1 MRSGKY
7 ISIGLAVILVT
18 ASISFA
24 SVIIWR
30 QGKWPGP
37 WPKQLKPYRQQTKTI
52 DVSGDIEETVFEIPF
67 EKRDA
72 FEKAWPEILKLK
84 SEGAPLILEKGPS
97 EYKAGGTTF
106 NKGIRILW
114 LSTQKII
121 MDDGTELR
129 DSPAEFAFVTTET
142 GELPEYVIEK
152 DGVWIPYTGQ
162 DKPGPRHR
170 TRVDIVLI
178 TDANIV
184 DLNRIPLPA
193 KTPIIDRRFTE
204 LQP

>member
-1 MRSGKY
+1 MRSGKF
-7 ISIGLAVILVT
+7 ILIVFVVIFIT

-24 SVIIWR
+24 PVIIWR
-30 QGKWPGP
+30 EGKWPGP
-37 WPKQLKPYRQQTKTI
+37 WPKQLEPYRYRTKAV
-52 DVSGDIEETVFEIPF
+52 DVSGDIEETVFEISF
-67 EKRDA
+67 EKRDE

-84 SEGAPLILEKGPS
+84 SVGSPLILEKGPS
-97 EYKAGGTTF
+97 KYKVTGSTVD
-106 NKGIRILW
+106 KGIRILW

-129 DSPAEFAFVTTET
+129 DSPAEFAFVRTKT

-152 DGVWIPYTGQ
+152 DGKWIPYTGQ
-162 DKPGPRHR
+162 DQPGPRHR

-184 DLNRIPLPA
+184 DLNRIPLPE
-193 KTPIIDRRFTE
+193 KTPIIDRRFGK
-204 LQP
+204 

>member
-7 ISIGLAVILVT
+7 ISIGLIVSFLTV
-18 ASISFA
+18 SISFA

-30 QGKWPGP
+30 EGKWPGP
-37 WPKQLKPYRQQTKTI
+37 WPKPLEPYRQQTTTI
-52 DVSGDIEETVFEIPF
+52 DVSGDIEETVFEIEF
-67 EKRDA
+67 EKRDD

-84 SEGAPLILEKGPS
+84 SKGAPLILEKGPS
-97 EYKAGGTTF
+97 KYKVTGSTVD
-106 NKGIRILW
+106 KGIRILW

-121 MDDGTELR
+121 MDDGSELR
-129 DSPAEFAFVTTET
+129 DSPAEFAFVRTKT

-152 DGVWIPYTGQ
+152 DDEWIPYTGQ
-162 DKPGPRHR
+162 DRPGPRHR

-193 KTPIIDRRFTE
+193 NTPIIDRRFTE
-204 LQP
+204 Q

>member
-1 MRSGKY
+1 MRSGKF

-30 QGKWPGP
+30 EGKWPGP
-37 WPKQLKPYRQQTKTI
+37 WPKQLKPYRQQTRTI
-52 DVSGDIEETVFEIPF
+52 DISGDIEETVFEISF
-67 EKRDA
+67 ENREK

-97 EYKAGGTTF
+97 KYKVTGSTVE
-106 NKGIRILW
+106 KGIRILW

-152 DGVWIPYTGQ
+152 NDKWIPYTGQ
-162 DKPGPRHR
+162 DRPGPRHR
-170 TRVDIVLI
+170 TRVDIALI
-178 TDANIV
+178 IDANII

-193 KTPIIDRRFTE
+193 ETPIIDRRFTE
-204 LQP
+204 